1 MKCPHC
7 GVENS
12 LDNDYCGRCGRRLAA
27 SNSDSNVPSWPLR
40 EREDVEEGNVR
51 GETLSDRETP
61 YINPASWSRAQRRRW
76 RTWSEITV
84 AFVATFMLFIAFIT
98 VDTYV
103 RVLFIAM
110 SVFCALVAVAV
121 GYRAWADEKK
131 LYG

>member
-1 MKCPHC
+1 
-7 GVENS
+7 
-12 LDNDYCGRCGRRLAA
+12 
-27 SNSDSNVPSWPLR
+27 
-40 EREDVEEGNVR
+40 
-51 GETLSDRETP
+51 
-61 YINPASWSRAQRRRW
+61 
-76 RTWSEITV
+76 V